1 MLIRAMQNH
10 DLNIESKEANF
21 ELLTSAQ
28 KLRNSNPFP
37 GLRSFTVDE
46 SHLFFGR
53 EGQVDEVIEK
63 LIKNKVV
70 TVLGVSGSGKS
81 SLIHCGVKPVL
92 YGGFMTEMGREWSV
106 VPTRPGNDPIDNIA
120 QSFLEKNPS
129 YSLYTEEENLVNKT
143 IISSIL
149 RSGSNGL
156 VELAK
161 QFMRETGSVLMLYI
175 DQFEELFRYKNDET
189 VAVSQNEASAYVNL
203 ILEAVAQ
210 SKVPIYI
217 TITLRSDFLGNCS
230 IFPGLTQLVNSSN
243 YLVPQMKRDQLRMAI
258 EGPVAVGGGEITP
271 RLVKKLLNDIGD
283 NQDQLPIL
291 QHALMRTWNFWA
303 ENKDVDESLDIRHY
317 NAIGKISHALSQ
329 HADEAYEELSP
340 KGKEIAA
347 VLFRSITEKGSDTY
361 GIRRTMKLSKI
372 AEIAAIEEED
382 LKEVI
387 EVFRGQGRSILMPD
401 ASFQLESD
409 SLIEISH
416 ESLMRIWVRLKN
428 WLAEESESSQ
438 MYKRLS
444 DAAAMYQIGKTG
456 LWRPPDLQLALNWQ
470 KKQKPTRA
478 WGQRYNEAFERSIV
492 FLDTSRITYE
502 AEQKNQ
508 ELLQNRLLR
517 RAKVVAVVLGIA
529 AVISILFLVFAY
541 TQKLAADKNSLLAQE
556 QRLIAIEQ
564 RELADGKKIE
574 AEQATEKEKETNRQL
589 IQRERDLQIALEDAK
604 QARLEAEKQTEIA
617 KDQAFI
623 AENQTQVANEETLRA
638 NENYVKAEENLEL
651 ADNLYMRQLAQS
663 IAVKSLQIEDK
674 NLKGL
679 LAQQAYLFNAESK
692 GSVYDPYVYDGLYFA
707 MAEMEGKIFNTYK
720 SHRNA
725 VRSLVIT
732 DDLKIISTGNDGKIL
747 SSDIGNLST
756 ETVIGTNKYAN
767 RMLTLSKD
775 NKWLAVGSDS
785 TSMQL
790 VELSSGTINIVEG
803 HSNFVFDLVY
813 KPDNSGFYSLSA
825 DQTIRFNTVNSSNI
839 VKTLTVPYKTFD
851 ISPDGTKIALGGVI
865 GKVVIWD
872 TERNTESII
881 YEGESIIHD
890 VVFSN
895 NGKYIAF
902 GDEKGILRLWSI
914 ETNEIIEELIGH
926 KARINAITFSED
938 DYLIASASYD
948 GTVQIWITKKLEELP
963 LVIKDNDSYIWDLS
977 FTNDN
982 NFLVTGGNQGEVRV
996 WPTNAKE
1003 MAEVMCSNIDRNMTE
1018 EEWKRYV
1025 GSEIEFRNTC
1035 KSLLFEYK

>member
-1 MLIRAMQNH
+1 MQNY
-10 DLNIESKEANF
+10 DLNIESKETNF
-21 ELLTSAQ
+21 ELFTQVQ
-28 KLRNSNPFP
+28 KLQNSNPFP

-53 EGQVDEVIEK
+53 EGQVDEVIDK

-92 YGGFMTEMGREWSV
+92 YGGFMTDLGSKWSIIS
-106 VPTRPGNDPIDNIA
+106 TRPGNDPIDNLA
-120 QSFLEKNPS
+120 QSFLEKYPS
-129 YSLYTEEENLVNKT
+129 YLLYSEEENLVNKT

-156 VELAK
+156 VELSK
-161 QFMRETGSVLMLYI
+161 QFMRDTGNILMLYI
-175 DQFEELFRYKNDET
+175 DQFEELFRYKNNDT
-189 VAVSQNEASAYVNL
+189 VLVSQNASSAYVNL

-210 SKVPIYI
+210 SKVPIYVA
-217 TITLRSDFLGNCS
+217 ITLRSDFLGNCS

-243 YLVPQMKRDQLRMAI
+243 YLVPQMKRDQLRVAI
-258 EGPVAVGGGEITP
+258 EGPVAVGGGEITS

-303 ENKDVDESLDIRHY
+303 ENKGDDESLDIRHY

-347 VLFRSITEKGSDTY
+347 ILFRSITEKGNDAF
-361 GIRRTMKLSKI
+361 GIRRSMKLSKI
-372 AEIAAIEEED
+372 AEIAAVEEED

-387 EVFRGQGRSILMPD
+387 EVFRGKGRSILMPD
-401 ASFQLESD
+401 VSFELDSN

-428 WLAEESESSQ
+428 WLAEEFESSQ

-478 WGQRYNEAFERSIV
+478 WGQRYDEAFERSIV

-529 AVISILFLVFAY
+529 AVISILFLVLAY
-541 TQKLAADKNSLLAQE
+541 TQKLEADKNYQAAQE
-556 QRLIAIEQ
+556 QRIIALEQ
-564 RELADGKKIE
+564 KELADNKKIE
-574 AEQATEKEKETNRQL
+574 AELATAKQRETNKQL
-589 IQRERDLQIALEDAK
+589 TQREKDLERALEDAK
-604 QARLEAEKQTEIA
+604 QARLEAERQTEIA
-617 KDQAFI
+617 KEQALI
-623 AENQTQVANEETLRA
+623 AKNKTKIANEETTRA
-638 NENYVKAEENLEL
+638 NENYIKAEENLER

-663 IAVKSLQIEDK
+663 ISVKSLQVEDK
-674 NLKGL
+674 TLKGL
-679 LAQQAYLFNAESK
+679 LAQQAYLFNVESK
-692 GSVYDPYVYDGLYFA
+692 GSEYDPYVYDGLYFA

-732 DDLKIISTGNDGKIL
+732 NELKIISTGNDGKIL
-747 SSDIGNLST
+747 SSDIKNLST
-756 ETVIGTNKYAN
+756 ETSLSSNNYAN
-767 RMLTLSKD
+767 RILALSKD

-790 VELSSGTINIVEG
+790 IDLGSGKINFIKG
-803 HSNFVFDLVY
+803 HTSFVFDVVY
-813 KPDNSGFYSLSA
+813 KPDNSGFYSLSK
-825 DQTIRFNTVNSSNI
+825 DRTIRFNSLYSSSI
-839 VKTLTVPYKTFD
+839 VKTLSIPYKTFD
-851 ISPDGTKIALGGVI
+851 INPDGTKIVLGGVI
-865 GKVVIWD
+865 GKVVLWD
-872 TERNTESII
+872 IESNEESVI

-890 VVFSN
+890 VVYSS

-902 GDEKGILRLWSI
+902 GDEKGILRVWDVES
-914 ETNEIIEELIGH
+914 NNIIEELIGH
-926 KARINAITFSED
+926 KSRINAITFSKD
-938 DYLIASASYD
+938 DQLIASASYD
-948 GTVQIWITKKLEELP
+948 GTIQIWMTKKFEELP
-963 LVIKDNDSYIWDLS
+963 LILKDNDSYIWDLS

-982 NFLVTGGNQGEVRV
+982 NYLVTGGNQGEVRV
-996 WPTNAKE
+996 WPTNAQE
-1003 MAEVMCSNIDRNMTE
+1003 MAEVMCQNIDRNMTQ

-1025 GSEIEFRNTC
+1025 GAEIDFRNTC
-1035 KSLLFEYK
+1035 KSILFEKK